1 MADGTLKVGTITT
14 SSGSGTIT
22 LGQSG
27 ETISFGSGVS
37 SQLSRPAFFVN
48 KSASQSVSDD
58 VWTQVTLD
66 SEVFDTN
73 SAFASNTFTVPASQ
87 AGKYFIS
94 FQCFGYDSAGNLRS
108 HRTSIYKN
116 DASVARSQ
124 MELDGQDFTEN
135 TLVLSCILDLSAA
148 DTIKFYAR
156 LNTSDSGTADVNGDS
171 EYRTFVQGYKLGA

>member
-1 MADGTLKVGTITT
+1 MGTIKTT
-14 SSGSGTIT
+14 NIESISGSGTVT
-22 LGQSG
+22 LGTSG
-27 ETISFGSGVS
+27 ETFALGTGVS

-48 KSASQSVSDD
+48 KSASQSLSDSA
-58 VWTQVTLD
+58 WTQVTLD

-73 SAFASNTFTVPASQ
+73 SAFASNTFTVPTSQ

-94 FQCFGYDSAGNLRS
+94 FQCFGYDSAGNLTS

-124 MELDGQDFTEN
+124 IELDGQDFSEN

-148 DTIKFYAR
+148 DTIKFYAF
-156 LNTSDSGTADVNGDS
+156 LNTSDGGTADVNGDS